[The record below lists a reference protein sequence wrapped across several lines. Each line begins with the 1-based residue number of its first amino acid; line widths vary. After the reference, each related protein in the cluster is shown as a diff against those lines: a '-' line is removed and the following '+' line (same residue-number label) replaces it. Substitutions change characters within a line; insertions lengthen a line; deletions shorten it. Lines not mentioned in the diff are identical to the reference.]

1 MKYLLSF
8 VVLGGI
14 LFSFTTSVSFASN
27 PTCPGVPAT
36 LTWSSTN
43 SATCTF
49 ASNSSDPACSFGA
62 SAGGSQSV
70 TANSNCTVN
79 YTCTSVNGNASAAP
93 TLNVVNGPG
102 CCGTGSQVGLTVWN
116 GSTCVAAPTGSW
128 TPSSCPSSCGY
139 AGEWQTCTGGNG
151 MCSGSASYCPPTGS
165 CFACTGTAP
174 TGGSFTSTP
183 ASTGN
188 YPWTYAASGECTWRC
203 NAGTSQ
209 VSNTCV
215 APSGTISASPTTCLM
230 AEGASSCS
238 TALTWNTN
246 NPIGMSEITRP
257 VSAHVFWGNTGTA
270 STTSVVAAGYTFYLI
285 NNSQTLA
292 TAPVAARCVD
302 GRYWNTS
309 SCAPCQNGG
318 CSGTGGSVST
328 PIGGL
333 TCNNGANNPPFCD
346 QCPAN
351 LYWDGSGCSACLNG
365 GCTGLPGGSTT
376 TPIGGLTCTNGRT
389 PPSCALT
396 PIVSLTLDGSTDLF
410 LSNYPANNAT
420 IAWNGNLGPAP
431 TSCAIPSGNWS
442 NIAATAA
449 PYTGSGN
456 TDPLPAG
463 VTNFSYECTNAAGA
477 TLVTA
482 RATVCQ
488 LATPVLTTA
497 GGACQGLPVAGLSFV
512 SGNYTPSATIRLSCS
527 NSAVYRLKRDGTT
540 VSSGAAVG
548 APFILNQN
556 ITIQGDYTLECDY
569 TSIDGHTFTAIS
581 AATLKYKTAPTDPVV
596 SITATPISISKSS
609 ASVISWVVMFP
620 NSIQS
625 PVRVPGCQ
633 LRATPVCTG
642 TCTADQ
648 LTASTT
654 VNTLLSTGETDSNDP
669 AGKRL
674 ISSAVNEVA
683 FPGPGSWKAQGKKT
697 IVLEKSMNFKLDC
710 GGSGTQS
717 SSTVRVIVTSTNE
730 G

>member
-1 MKYLLSF
+1 M
-8 VVLGGI
+8 
-14 LFSFTTSVSFASN
+14 FSFTTSVSFASN

-43 SATCTF
+43 SGSCTF
-49 ASNSSDPACSFGA
+49 GGNVISGDPGCNYVASP
-62 SAGGSQSV
+62 GGSTSV
-70 TANSNCTVN
+70 TANTSCTVN
-79 YTCTSVNGNASAAP
+79 YICTSVNGNASSQA

-203 NAGTSQ
+203 NAGTSK
-209 VSNTCV
+209 VGNTCV
-215 APSGTISASPTTCLM
+215 APTGTISASPNPCLI
-230 AEGASSCS
+230 AEGASSCN
-238 TALTWNTN
+238 TGLTWNTN

-257 VSAHVFWGNTGTA
+257 VSTHVFWGDTGTA
-270 STTSVVAAGYTFYLI
+270 SSTSVVAAGYTFYLS
-285 NNSQTLA
+285 NNSATLA
-292 TAPVAARCVD
+292 TVAVIPRCVD
-302 GRYWNTS
+302 TNYWNGS
-309 SCAPCQNGG
+309 ACAPCMHGG

-396 PIVSLTLDGSTDLF
+396 PIVSLTLDGSTNLY
-410 LSNYPANNAT
+410 LSNYPTNNAT
-420 IAWNGNLGPAP
+420 IAWDGNLGPAP
-431 TSCAIPSGNWS
+431 TSCTIPSGNWS
-442 NIAATAA
+442 NAAAVA
-449 PYTGSGN
+449 SPFMGSGN

-463 VTNFSYECTNAAGA
+463 VTNFSYECSNAAGPA
-477 TLVTA
+477 LVTA
-482 RATVCQ
+482 RATVCPIS
-488 LATPVLTTA
+488 TPVLINA
-497 GGACQGLPVAGLSFV
+497 GGSCQGLPVAGLTLT
-512 SGNYTPSATIRLSCS
+512 GNYTAAGVLHLTCS
-527 NSAVYRLKRDGTT
+527 NSLTYSLTKDG
-540 VSSGAAVG
+540 SPFRSGAATGPIANVNVG
-548 APFILNQN
+548 AGDTGTFVLNC
-556 ITIQGDYTLECDY
+556 EY
-569 TSIDGHTFTAIS
+569 TSFDGHLFSDSNDSTI
-581 AATLKYKTAPTDPVV
+581 KYRDAPTEPIV

-648 LTASTT
+648 LAASTT